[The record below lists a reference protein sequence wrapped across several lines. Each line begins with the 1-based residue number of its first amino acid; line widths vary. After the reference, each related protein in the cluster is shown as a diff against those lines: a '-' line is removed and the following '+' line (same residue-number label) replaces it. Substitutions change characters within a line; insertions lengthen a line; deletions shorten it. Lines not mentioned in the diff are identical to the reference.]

1 MSDLALPALRATPS
15 RPATGLTSTAT
26 MVTRCLRLG
35 LRNVDGLITALALP
49 VMLMLIFV
57 YLFGGALH
65 TGTTYVNYVVP
76 GVLLVC
82 LGFGTGTTAV
92 TVSQDMNGCIIDRL
106 RSMNTPAT
114 SLITGHVVAS
124 TLRNLISTALVFGV
138 AFAIGFRPSA
148 GALAWLAATGLL
160 TLFIVA
166 LSWLAAAIGLLARS
180 AEAAGGMTF
189 LIAFLPYPSG
199 AFVPVSTMPGWL
211 QGFAAHQPASE
222 VIDALRGLLLY
233 GSAGSA
239 AVPAVA
245 WSLGIIAVS
254 IAGASAAFR
263 LRTR

>member
-1 MSDLALPALRATPS
+1 MSDLALPVPRAAAGRS
-15 RPATGLTSTAT
+15 AAGLASTAT
-26 MVTRCLRLG
+26 MITRCLRLG
-35 LRNVDGLITALALP
+35 LRNTDGLMTALFLP
-49 VMLMLIFV
+49 VMLMLVFV
-57 YLFGGALH
+57 DLFGGALH

-82 LGFGTGTTAV
+82 AGFGIGSTAV
-92 TVSQDMNGCIIDRL
+92 TVANDMTGSIIDRL
-106 RSMNTPAT
+106 RSMNISAT
-114 SLITGHVVAS
+114 ALITGHVVAS

-148 GALAWLAATGLL
+148 GPGAWLAAVGLL

-180 AEAAGGMTF
+180 PEGAGGVTF
-189 LIAFLPYPSG
+189 LIAFLPYPSS

-211 QGFAAHQPASE
+211 QGFAAHQPVSE
-222 VIDALRGLLLY
+222 IIDALRGLLLH
-233 GSAGSA
+233 GSAGA
-239 AVPAVA
+239 AAGWAVA

-254 IAGASAAFR
+254 VAGASAAFR